1 MKNSHDLIR
10 LEIKSHPRYLS
21 LVRSISFDL
30 ARIAGFTESA
40 AKDLR
45 LVLDEAC
52 TNIIKHSYHYDY
64 TKSIIVNFH
73 LYNDRFE
80 VLLQDFGDKV
90 APSKIHSR
98 DIDEVRPGGLGV
110 YIIKK
115 LTDAMEYD
123 PTGDEGP
130 RLRLVKYKDR
140 RG

>member
-1 MKNSHDLIR
+1 MRNSHDLIR

-21 LVRSISFDL
+21 LVRSISFEL
-30 ARIAGFTESA
+30 ARMAGFRETE

-64 TKSIIVNFH
+64 TRSIILNFY

-90 APSKIHSR
+90 PPSKIRSR
-98 DIDEVRPGGLGV
+98 DIDEIRPGGLGV

-115 LTDAMEYD
+115 LTDVMEYD
-123 PTGDEGP
+123 GTSDEGP
-130 RLRLVKYKDR
+130 RLRLVKYKKQ
-140 RG
+140 